1 MKTIKKLSELD
12 RDDLALAGGKGA
24 NLGALIRAGLPVP
37 EGFCVTTPA
46 YLRFVEE
53 NGLQEKIERLVTRV
67 NPESPQALDEVSDA
81 IRKLFEGGAIPKE
94 IAQEVRVAYRQLRSL
109 DGIEAA
115 VAVRS
120 SATAEDLP
128 DLSFAG
134 QQDTYLNILGEEAVL
149 QAVVRCWGSLWT
161 ARAIGYRIRNDI
173 PNEGIALAVVVQ
185 RMVQS
190 ETSGVLFTANP
201 LTGKRTETVI
211 DATFGLGEALV
222 SGAVEPDH
230 YVVGRE
236 ADEWKVLSK
245 TLGSK
250 ALVIQG
256 KAGGGTKTTLENS
269 SKLQALED
277 ARIIEL
283 AQLGKRSE
291 EFFGAP
297 QDMEWGWAEGRL
309 YVLQSRAVTSLFPLP
324 QGVPYEPLEVWFS
337 FASWQGMLEPYSP
350 LGQDVFSNVVIGLGR
365 LFGSKRSAREQE
377 VFREATMRLFVNIT
391 YLLKDSLGRQ
401 VASIFIEAID
411 PVSSRVVQSL
421 LADPRLGLTPKKMSW
436 KTKMR
441 IAKGFRPVVLNS
453 IRNIINPARGRALL
467 SKTINRLAVNTREKA
482 AQAKDLKDLLR
493 VMEETAHMAPSVLLP
508 HLLPGVVSGQMPFQV
523 LLRLTE
529 KDGLNPDLA
538 YELMRGLKYNV
549 TTEMDLKLWATTC
562 AIREEAASREHF
574 EARSAR
580 ELADGYLTG
589 TLPSVAQDVVKQF
602 LDIYGCRAL
611 GEIDMYKPRWQ
622 DDPSHV
628 MQMIKNYLQI
638 DPVTGSPEICLPQG
652 QGKGGG
658 GQARTDGYLQA

>member
-1 MKTIKKLSELD
+1 MHTIKKLSELD

-24 NLGALIRAGLPVP
+24 NLGALIHAGLPVP

-53 NGLQEKIERLVTRV
+53 NGLQEKIERLVSRL
-67 NPESPQALDEVSDA
+67 NPESPQALDEASEA
-81 IRKLFEGGAIPKE
+81 IRKLFEGGAIPTE
-94 IAQEVRVAYRQLRSL
+94 IAQEIRVAYRRLRSL

-128 DLSFAG
+128 NLSFAG
-134 QQDTYLNILGEEAVL
+134 QQDTYLNRMGEEDVLKAVL
-149 QAVVRCWGSLWT
+149 HCWASLWT

-173 PNEGIALAVVVQ
+173 SIAGIALAVVVQ

-222 SGAVEPDH
+222 SGVVEPDH
-230 YVVGRE
+230 YVAGID
-236 ADEWKVLSK
+236 AGTWKILDK

-256 KAGGGTKTTLENS
+256 KADGGTTITQGDS
-269 SKLQALED
+269 STLQALED
-277 ARIIEL
+277 AQIIDL

-291 EFFGAP
+291 DFFGAP
-297 QDMEWGWAEGRL
+297 QDMEWAVADGRL
-309 YVLQSRAVTSLFPLP
+309 YVLQSRAITSLYPLP

-350 LGQDVFSNVVIGLGR
+350 LGQDVFSNVVVGLGR
-365 LFGSKRSAREQE
+365 LFESKRSSREQE
-377 VFREATMRLFVNIT
+377 VFRETTMRLFVNIT
-391 YLLKDSLGRQ
+391 PLLKDSLGRQ

-411 PVSSRVVQSL
+411 PVSSVVVRSL
-421 LADPRLGLTPKKMSW
+421 IDDPRLGLTPKKMSW
-436 KTKMR
+436 KTKLR
-441 IAKGFRPVVLNS
+441 IAKGLYPVPLNS
-453 IRNIINPARGRALL
+453 IRNLINPARGRALL
-467 SKTINRLAVNTREKA
+467 SQTIQRLTEGTRKKA
-482 AQAKDLKDLLR
+482 AQAKDLKDVLR
-493 VMEETAHMAPSVLLP
+493 LMEETAHMAPSILLP
-508 HLLPGVVSGQMPFQV
+508 HLLPGVVSGQVPFQI

-562 AIREEAASREHF
+562 ANSGRVSIQGALRGSFGGR
-574 EARSAR
+574 
-580 ELADGYLTG
+580 TG
-589 TLPSVAQDVVKQF
+589 
-602 LDIYGCRAL
+602 G
-611 GEIDMYKPRWQ
+611 
-622 DDPSHV
+622 
-628 MQMIKNYLQI
+628 
-638 DPVTGSPEICLPQG
+638 
-652 QGKGGG
+652 
-658 GQARTDGYLQA
+658 